1 MTSAQHLANME
12 KENRQF
18 KKLLAIQGKLGK
30 THGVSGLLPLVIHE
44 ISELLDAERTT
55 IFLVDWEHMELQA
68 LFAEG
73 VAREELV
80 IKLKMGIVG
89 WSVLSRRPVSI
100 ASASDHPYFNPD
112 IDQIHDFNT
121 ESIMVAPIIDGKG
134 EVLGAVELLNKA
146 TGVFSDSDLETLCR
160 EVADLARSD
169 AATFTEPAAA
179 ADLIHRLTSAT
190 SCERGS
196 VFRIDRSTGQL
207 LSVFAQGLDNTNIS
221 LSLNL
226 GVAGLVAATGEMFN
240 IPDTTTDCR
249 FDSTTDLRTGY
260 ATRNLLGLPI
270 RNHLQEVIG
279 AIEVINKRGGG
290 FDEQDI
296 CIMDG
301 LASIVSIAINNA
313 LMLAEQEKQ
322 FQSLV
327 EVMAASIDAK
337 DPLTA
342 GHSAQVSEYAVGI
355 GKELGFEGS
364 DLEVI
369 RLAGLLHDY
378 GKLGIDDQILKKP
391 GRLTSAEYSQI
402 QQHVTLTRS
411 ILSKMH
417 FTRKYRNVP
426 MVAAA
431 HHEYLDGSGYDSGM
445 TAKEIPFMA
454 KIITVADVFEA
465 LTSNRHYRQAMPLP
479 EAFAL
484 LEKEAGSKF
493 DPKIIHALKGHLA
506 GLPAPPR
513 PRDAQGNNGNYFV
526 NS

>member
-1 MTSAQHLANME
+1 MNTDQRLSHLA

-30 THGVSGLLPLVIHE
+30 AQGVSGLLPLVIQE

-55 IFLVDWEHMELQA
+55 IFLVDWERMELQA

-73 VAREELV
+73 VDRSELL
-80 IKLKMGIVG
+80 IKLRMGIVG
-89 WSVLSRRPVSI
+89 WSVLSRSEVSI
-100 ASASDHPYFNPD
+100 TNASDHPYFNPE
-112 IDQIHDFNT
+112 IDQIHGFNT
-121 ESIMVAPIIDGKG
+121 ESIMVAPIFDPKG
-134 EVLGAVELLNKA
+134 EVLGAVELLNKE
-146 TGVFSDSDLETLCR
+146 TGVFNDGDMAKLR
-160 EVADLARSD
+160 GEVAKLGRFD
-169 AATFTEPAAA
+169 APCFSEPKTA
-179 ADLIHRLTSAT
+179 ADLINRLIAAT
-190 SCERGS
+190 NCERGS
-196 VFRIDRSTGQL
+196 VFRIDRAAGQL
-207 LSVFAQGLDNTNIS
+207 LSVYAQGLDNTNIS

-226 GVAGLVAATGEMFN
+226 GVAGLVATTGELIN
-240 IPDTTTDCR
+240 IPDTTCDPR
-249 FDSTTDLRTGY
+249 FDYSIDRRTGY
-260 ATRNLLGLPI
+260 ATRNILGLPI
-270 RNHLQEVIG
+270 RNHRHEVIG
-279 AIEVINKRGGG
+279 VIEVINKRGGG

-296 CIMDG
+296 TIMDG

-342 GHSAQVSEYAVGI
+342 GHSAQVSKYAVGI

-369 RLAGLLHDY
+369 GLAGLLHDY

-391 GRLTSAEYSQI
+391 GRLTAEEYAQI

-411 ILSKMH
+411 ILGKMH
-417 FTRKYRNVP
+417 FARKYRNVP

-431 HHEYLDGSGYDSGM
+431 HHECLDGSGYDSGM

-454 KIITVADVFEA
+454 KIITVSDVFEA
-465 LTSNRHYRQAMPLP
+465 LTSNRHYRKAMPPADAL
-479 EAFAL
+479 AF
-484 LEKEAGSKF
+484 LEKGAGRKF
-493 DPKIIHALKGHLA
+493 EPKIIQALKNHLA
-506 GLPAPPR
+506 SPDFPSASPAQMVKSTLKR
-513 PRDAQGNNGNYFV
+513 
-526 NS
+526 SI